1 VRYHENK
8 IYKEYGE
15 GNLSV
20 VDYGYAVWAPLVWII
35 ALVVIGVMVLIWRS
49 RGQKSYKKGTAQTD
63 VFLSGVKVPPEEE
76 RHVKA
81 ENIYW
86 GFFEALKD
94 LYSAMMKPH
103 TGIVNDYLLWFVA
116 ILAITIL
123 ILVLAG

>member
-1 VRYHENK
+1 
-8 IYKEYGE
+8 
-15 GNLSV
+15 LSILN
-20 VDYGYAVWAPLVWII
+20 YGYAVWAPIILII
-35 ALVVIGVMVLIWRS
+35 ALVVIGVMVLVWRN

-63 VFLSGVKVPPEEE
+63 VFLSGTKVPPAEQ

-86 GFFEALKD
+86 GFFEALNG
-94 LYSAMMKPH
+94 LYLAMMKPH

-123 ILVLAG
+123 ILVLAS

>member
-1 VRYHENK
+1 MS
-8 IYKEYGE
+8 I
-15 GNLSV
+15 LS
-20 VDYGYAVWAPLVWII
+20 YGYAVWAPIVWII
-35 ALVVIGVMVLIWRS
+35 ALVVIGVMALIWRS

-63 VFLSGVKVPPEEE
+63 IFLSGTKVPPEEQ

-86 GFFEALKD
+86 GFFESLQG
-94 LYSAMMKPH
+94 LYRAMMKPH
-103 TGIVNDYLLWFVA
+103 TGIVNDYLLWLVA